1 MPTARKRPE
10 VTLRV
15 ASKMLS
21 RAMTLRCPHC
31 GARGILQSW
40 FKLKERCPRCGLH
53 LDREE
58 GDYFLGAYMIMLM
71 LMEGFFAVGFLIVL
85 LITWPD
91 PPWEAIQWV
100 GAVVLV
106 AGILIAYPF
115 AKTLWIA
122 FDIMFRPV
130 GSSELRW
137 NAGDPAIQGDVR
149 NDDDA
154 RR

>member
-1 MPTARKRPE
+1 
-10 VTLRV
+10 
-15 ASKMLS
+15 MLS
-21 RAMTLRCPHC
+21 RALTLRCPHC
-31 GARGILQSW
+31 GAKGILQSW
-40 FKLKERCPRCGLH
+40 FRLKDRCPRCGLH

-58 GDYFLGAYMIMLM
+58 SDYFLGAYMIMLL
-71 LMEGFFAVGFLIVL
+71 LMEGLFAFGFLVVL

-91 PPWEAIQWV
+91 PPWAAIQWV
-100 GAVVLV
+100 GAAILL

-130 GSSELRW
+130 GSAELRW
-137 NAGDPAIQGDVR
+137 NAGDPSVQDDVR